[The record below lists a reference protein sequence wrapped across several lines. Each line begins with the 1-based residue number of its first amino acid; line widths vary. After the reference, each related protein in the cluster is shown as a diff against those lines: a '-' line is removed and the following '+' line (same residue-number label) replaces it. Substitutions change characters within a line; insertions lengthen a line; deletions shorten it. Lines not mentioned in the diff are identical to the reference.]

1 MSVERG
7 LQACAVR
14 LANADL
20 HTDLGAKTSLD
31 QGRERSVEVDSQ
43 PHLKSGEM
51 GSKKLVV
58 SSSNSATESKVSL
71 KPAAVDAEG
80 VHGDGAKAEKTA
92 KKSKAADILGQ
103 PDDVKEDDHTTPAAA
118 TTS

>member
-20 HTDLGAKTSLD
+20 HTD
-31 QGRERSVEVDSQ
+31 QGREQSVEVDSQ

-58 SSSNSATESKVSL
+58 SSSNSAAESKVSL

-80 VHGDGAKAEKTA
+80 MRGDGAKAEKIVSDKAA
-92 KKSKAADILGQ
+92 KKSRADILGQ